1 MAKGFGVEWDW
12 YRFWLFTAMIS
23 VGLAFMN
30 LLPIPALDGGH
41 AVVILIEMITGKPV
55 NEKVLQFLQ
64 NVGTI
69 IILGLMVFVFYND
82 LTRK

>member
-1 MAKGFGVEWDW
+1 
-12 YRFWLFTAMIS
+12 
-23 VGLAFMN
+23 
-30 LLPIPALDGGH
+30 
-41 AVVILIEMITGKPV
+41 MITGKPV